1 MKNFLLS
8 LSLCLIVTLSAN
20 SNNFPDTKYH
30 NIGTNDK
37 ISYDSNT
44 DTWSRKIDK
53 KSGNFFVK
61 TKGFGDF
68 FDYNYSDGSFAFS
81 TECEYE
87 FVHNNNFIGYSNRN
101 MKFYY
106 ITYINGGISKRELTK
121 AEVESLFP
129 EYKVIA
135 LSEFSEGTSSLK
147 LKKHLGNLKILLF
160 NDTDKTFDNYK
171 FSSGNAGFEQFDL
184 RGFLCVSKQGMIQF
198 SGNTTSKQNPM
209 FVLLIR

>member
-1 MKNFLLS
+1 MKKIL
-8 LSLCLIVTLSAN
+8 LSLCLCLIAALSAY
-20 SNNFPDTKYH
+20 SNNFPDTKH
-30 NIGTNDK
+30 KNIGTNDK

-44 DTWSRKIDK
+44 DSWSKKIDRK
-53 KSGNFFVK
+53 AGNYFVK

-68 FDYNYSDGSFAFS
+68 FDYNDSNGSFAFS

-87 FVHNNNFIGYSNRN
+87 FIYNNNFIGYSNRN

-106 ITYINGGISKRELTK
+106 ITYINGGISKRGLTK
-121 AEVESLFP
+121 DEVESLFP

-160 NDTDKTFDNYK
+160 NDTDRTFDNYK
-171 FSSGNAGFEQFDL
+171 FSSGNAEFEQYDL
-184 RGFLCVSKQGMIQF
+184 RGFLSVSKQGMIQF
-198 SGNTTSKQNPM
+198 SGGATSEQNPLY
-209 FVLLIR
+209 VLLIR